1 MNKTKSYILE
11 ATDIQIIEEQSK
23 RMGNSSDSAALRVII
38 REWAKMKE
46 SKVETT
52 IEASIPEAA

>member
-11 ATDIQIIEEQSK
+11 ATDIQIIEEQSR

-46 SKVETT
+46 SRAEIT